1 MLLRKIGKMIG
12 KQTLGMQKTILF
24 IVVGLILAACT
35 GSGTEIN
42 TLPPTATLAPIV
54 SMTPRFTATPVP
66 SRTPL
71 PTFTFTP
78 SVSPIPP
85 TASDTPTPTDVP
97 PIIGIIASINTVNVR
112 EGPGIGF
119 SAFEAVRPGT
129 RVQVL
134 GQNAEGNWLNIQLE
148 DGREGWISTDL
159 LRLQDTATPLPSLT
173 PSPDLTAL
181 ALGTPLPTAVLGGG
195 TVTPTPPRSVVSPT
209 PVTVTSQGEVVAAGG
224 TSTPFL
230 PIINVDSINATATAL
245 VGGGILAP
253 TITTQAGNTGPTPTS
268 GLNATATQLAGS
280 GVGSVGS
287 ASAQQGVD
295 VLAYCNNTAL
305 GSPPPSNLAAG
316 STIDIWWSWYAK
328 TQEQVQD
335 HISNVIYEVAIDGV
349 PLSNWREYRTTIRR
363 ESDDNY
369 YVYWYVPAGPLSA
382 GPHEITYR
390 VTWTQAISDGYES
403 FGPGTTHPVQTGSC
417 SFTVR

>member
-1 MLLRKIGKMIG
+1 MIG
-12 KQTLGMQKTILF
+12 KQTIGMHKYILL
-24 IVVGLILAACT
+24 IGVGLIMAACT
-35 GSGTEIN
+35 GSGTEISS
-42 TLPPTATLAPIV
+42 LPPTATLAPIV

-85 TASDTPTPTDVP
+85 TPSDTPTPTDVP

-112 EGPGIGF
+112 EGPGTGF
-119 SAFEAVRPGT
+119 RAFEALRPGT
-129 RVQVL
+129 RVEVL

-148 DGREGWISTDL
+148 DGREGWIASDL
-159 LRLQDTATPLPSLT
+159 LRLQDTPTPLPTLT

-209 PVTVTSQGEVVAAGG
+209 PVTATDESEALAADVTA
-224 TSTPFL
+224 TPFL
-230 PIINVDSINATATAL
+230 PIINVESINQTATAL
-245 VGGGILAP
+245 VGGGVLAP
-253 TITTQAGNTGPTPTS
+253 TITSQPGSTINPIGPTATFS
-268 GLNATATQLAGS
+268 LNATATVLAGS
-280 GVGSVGS
+280 GVGGEGS
-287 ASAQQGVD
+287 ASAQRGVD

-305 GSPPPSNLAAG
+305 GSPPPTNLAAG

-335 HISNVIYEVAIDGV
+335 HINSVIYEVAIDGV
-349 PLSNWREYRTTIRR
+349 PLSNWREYRTSIRR

-369 YVYWYVPAGPLSA
+369 YVYWYVPAGPLNA

-390 VTWTQAISDGYES
+390 VTWNEAISDGYES
-403 FGPGTTHPVQTGSC
+403 FGPGTSNPFQTGSC
-417 SFTVR
+417 NFTVR